1 MLKMLEYFF
10 GAHFFWYLYQSN
22 GIKTCL
28 NVALYMEFL
37 WSLMFAWAL
46 HKNIRILGKKE
57 GAPKNFSKTG
67 NVMGY

>member
-1 MLKMLEYFF
+1 MLEYFF

-22 GIKTCL
+22 GTKTRL
-28 NVALYMEFL
+28 NMALYMEFL

-57 GAPKNFSKTG
+57 GAPQNFSKTG
-67 NVMGY
+67 NVMGYKC